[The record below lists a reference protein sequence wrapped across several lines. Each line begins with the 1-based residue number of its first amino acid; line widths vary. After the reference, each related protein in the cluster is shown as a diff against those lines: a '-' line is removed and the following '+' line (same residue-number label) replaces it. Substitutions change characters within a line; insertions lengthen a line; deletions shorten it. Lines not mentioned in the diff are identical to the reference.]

1 MVRLEE
7 NKVKIGDIVI
17 YKDEVGT
24 VVMDYDNREVM
35 RFLPCNYGTYSTSRL
50 NVITEDDVR
59 EATHEEK
66 LNLVSREYHWG
77 EVVKIHCVGEYQIIE
92 AIKDQ
97 KIHYHGYINYKDTN
111 TSYYSLDSALV
122 GCIGRKYEGGNGK
135 AAMYFCKM
143 IGMK

>member
-1 MVRLEE
+1 MLKEYSFLISVFLHTVFTL
-7 NKVKIGDIVI
+7 KV
-17 YKDEVGT
+17 
-24 VVMDYDNREVM
+24 
-35 RFLPCNYGTYSTSRL
+35 
-50 NVITEDDVR
+50 ED
-59 EATHEEK
+59 
-66 LNLVSREYHWG
+66 
-77 EVVKIHCVGEYQIIE
+77 
-92 AIKDQ
+92 KDQ

>member
-1 MVRLEE
+1 M
-7 NKVKIGDIVI
+7 KSGDIVI

-24 VVMDYDNREVM
+24 VVTDYDNREVM

-50 NVITEDDVR
+50 KAITESDVR

-66 LNLVSREYHWG
+66 LDLIRMEYHWG
-77 EVVKIHCVGEYQIIE
+77 EVVKIHCVGDYQIVE
-92 AIKDQ
+92 AIKDN
-97 KIHYHGYINYKDTN
+97 KTHPHGYINYKDTN

-122 GCIGRKYEGGNGK
+122 SCIGRKHEGGNGK

-143 IGMK
+143 IGMN

>member
-1 MVRLEE
+1 M
-7 NKVKIGDIVI
+7 KSGDIVI
-17 YKDEVGT
+17 YKNEVGT
-24 VVMDYDNREVM
+24 VVTDYDNREVM

-50 NVITEDDVR
+50 NAITEDDVR
-59 EATHEEK
+59 EATYEEK
-66 LNLVSREYHWG
+66 LDLIKREYHWG
-77 EVVKIHCVGEYQIIE
+77 EVVKIHCVGEYQIVE
-92 AIKDQ
+92 ATKDQ

-143 IGMK
+143 IGVN

>member
-1 MVRLEE
+1 M
-7 NKVKIGDIVI
+7 KSGDIVI

-24 VVMDYDNREVM
+24 VVTDYDNREVM

-50 NVITEDDVR
+50 KAITESDVR

-66 LNLVSREYHWG
+66 LDLIRMEYHWG
-77 EVVKIHCVGEYQIIE
+77 EVVKIHCVGDYQIVE
-92 AIKDQ
+92 AIKDN
-97 KIHYHGYINYKDTN
+97 KTHWHGYINYKDTN

-122 GCIGRKYEGGNGK
+122 SCIGRKHEGGNGK

-143 IGMK
+143 IGMN